1 MPLNYIGAFC
11 VFIACSAVGF
21 AMAANYR
28 REEKLF
34 SEVIRILDNMECEM
48 EYRMTPLPQMCRN
61 AAQIGSGCVGK
72 VFLALA
78 EELDGQISPDAACCM
93 QIALSSVSD
102 IPQPISDA
110 LAQLGN
116 SLGRYDLDGQIK
128 EIAAVKR
135 SCSVDLE
142 EMCRNRDK
150 RVRSY
155 QTLGLCAGAALAII
169 LL

>member
-1 MPLNYIGAFC
+1 MPLNYFGAFL

-21 AMAANYR
+21 IMAGNYR
-28 REEKLF
+28 REEKLL
-34 SEVIRILDNMECEM
+34 SELIRILDNMECEM
-48 EYRMTPLPQMCRN
+48 EYRLTPLPQMCRN
-61 AAQIGSGCVGK
+61 AAQIASGSVGK

-102 IPQPISDA
+102 IPELLYNA
-110 LAQLGN
+110 LTELGN

-135 SCSVDLE
+135 RCTADLE

-155 QTLGLCAGAALAII
+155 QTLGLCAGAGLAII